1 MSHSFPFWCGLNRW
15 ILLPGL
21 LFLALLSMGSPQAGQ
36 PSGGQTRIAVAANF
50 APALLALVQ
59 DFSTRHDGRIDVV
72 TGSTGKLYAQI
83 HHGAPFDALFAA
95 DERRPALLEQAGR
108 AQPGSRFTYAIGRLA
123 LWSPEPGGVDAT
135 GQVLRT
141 GQFRHLAIANPKL
154 APYGRATRQVL
165 ESLGL
170 WQRLRPR
177 MVRGENVG
185 QALQFVRS
193 GNAELGFVALSQVR
207 QLGQDA
213 GGSLWIVPQDLY
225 APIVQQAV
233 LLTANALAADF
244 LRFVQTDEG
253 QAIIRSFGY
262 QLP

>member
-1 MSHSFPFWCGLNRW
+1 MMSICTKARKYLFGFLLLLLIIPYGLT
-15 ILLPGL
+15 
-21 LFLALLSMGSPQAGQ
+21 QA
-36 PSGGQTRIAVAANF
+36 SEARIAVAANF
-50 APALLALVQ
+50 APTLRALVQ
-59 DFSTRHDGRIDVV
+59 DFSARHGGQIDMVV
-72 TGSTGKLYAQI
+72 GSTGKLYAQI

-95 DERRPALLEQAGR
+95 DERRPALLEKAGR
-108 AQPGSRFTYAIGRLA
+108 ARPDGRFTYAIGRLA
-123 LWSPEPGGVDAT
+123 LWSPDTERIDASE
-135 GQVLRT
+135 QVLRT
-141 GQFRHLAIANPKL
+141 GQFRHLAIANPRL

-170 WQRLRPR
+170 WKSLRPR
-177 MVRGENVG
+177 MVRGENIG

-207 QLGQDA
+207 QPGRDA

-233 LLTANALAADF
+233 LLTANPLAADF
-244 LRFVQTDEG
+244 LRFVQGDEG
-253 QAIIRSFGY
+253 RAMIASFGY